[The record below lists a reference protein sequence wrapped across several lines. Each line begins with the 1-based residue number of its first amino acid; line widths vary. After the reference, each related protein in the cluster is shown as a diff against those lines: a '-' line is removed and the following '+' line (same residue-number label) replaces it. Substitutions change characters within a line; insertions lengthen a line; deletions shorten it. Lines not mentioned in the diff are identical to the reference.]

1 MAGSSTCVARFLH
14 EESAIMIE
22 ATQELAH
29 RLRLVGCALAG
40 AGDQLARDGNI
51 TRAEQ
56 EIHAMT
62 QCLSLLETAAVC
74 LEAGNPEHA
83 NRILDYVSKHKE
95 RAISLAET
103 ASRPWKAAATQ
114 AVVHHESKLAA
125 T

>member
-1 MAGSSTCVARFLH
+1 
-14 EESAIMIE
+14 MIH

-29 RLRLVGCALAG
+29 RLRVVGCALAG
-40 AGDQLARDGNI
+40 AGDQLFQDGDI

-83 NRILDYVSKHKE
+83 EKILDYVSKHKE
-95 RAISLAET
+95 RAISFSET
-103 ASRPWKAAATQ
+103 ASRPWKASTTQ
-114 AVVHHESKLAA
+114 AIVHDGGIRQPNSIS
-125 T
+125 